1 MTTTSR
7 HLTVAALLVLSA
19 LLPLLP
25 ASEAAETE
33 PPLEATYF
41 GADGCPFCAQMEPF
55 LDALEAE
62 HGDMFVLT
70 RYEISQDPAAQQRWE
85 AEVRS
90 RGQEPSGVPTLI
102 VGERIWVGYNDQIAQ
117 QINDH
122 VAGNVPVGAV
132 ERPAPQPEEG
142 EMLAVP
148 LLGEVDLAAQNTVL
162 TTVLIA
168 FVDGFNP
175 CSLWVL
181 AVLLAMVLNAGLG
194 RRRIAAV
201 GITFLVVTGAIYGL
215 FIVGVF
221 SILTFI
227 TQLDAIRAGVAA
239 FAFVVGAI
247 NIKDYVAYKRG
258 ISLTIP
264 DRFKPKIYRG
274 GRTIRRADHNLAVM
288 LGATVALA
296 AGVAVIELPCT
307 AGFPVVWSGILRS
320 QGLDTGPEFAALLGL
335 YLLVYVGLELL
346 LFFTAV
352 ITLKAAR
359 FEERQGRWLKLVG
372 GSVMVAI
379 GAAMFAA
386 PAMLETVSGLVGL
399 MLLAVVITFVVAGV
413 NGVVGR
419 VRSR

>member
-1 MTTTSR
+1 MVTPVR
-7 HLTVAALLVLSA
+7 RLTVAAVLILAALV
-19 LLPLLP
+19 PFLP
-25 ASEAAETE
+25 ASEAAAGE

-55 LDALEAE
+55 LDALEVE
-62 HGDMFVLT
+62 HGDTFVLT

-85 AEVRS
+85 TEVRA

-102 VGERIWVGYNDQIAQ
+102 IGDRIWVGYNDQIAQ
-117 QINDH
+117 QISDQ
-122 VAGNVPVGAV
+122 VAAEVPAGGGDGAS
-132 ERPAPQPEEG
+132 PPGEG
-142 EMLAVP
+142 ETLDVP

-201 GITFLVVTGAIYGL
+201 GVTFLVVTGAIYGL

-227 TQLDAIRAGVAA
+227 TQLEAIRAAVAA
-239 FAFVVGAI
+239 FAVVVGAI

-258 ISLTIP
+258 FSLTIP

-274 GRTIRRADHNLAVM
+274 GRTIRRAEHNLAAM

-335 YLLVYVGLELL
+335 YLVVYVGLELL
-346 LFFTAV
+346 LFFAAV
-352 ITLKAAR
+352 VTLKTAR
-359 FEERQGRWLKLVG
+359 FEERHGRRLKLVG

-379 GAAMFAA
+379 GVAMFAA
-386 PAMLETVSGLVGL
+386 PTLLETVSGLAGL
-399 MLLAVVITFVVAGV
+399 TLLAVVIASVVAGV
-413 NGVVGR
+413 HGLM
-419 VRSR
+419 VRTRYR